1 MDKEKSG
8 NTKNP
13 QGMSDTD
20 KEYYEDL
27 YQDLPKEVVD
37 ILMQTHPLM
46 GKNNDDK
53 EATAYRTRHPQR
65 GDVEEIRE
73 ARMQQIGSELSEMRK
88 APQQE
93 GEPTKYVSRRARNAE
108 PVSAESAN
116 AEPIKEKV
124 NKKQP
129 AAHTMEEDEREIQ
142 YVSMMPA
149 KKKSHI
155 TEEVTM
161 QSVSYTPTPKRKKR
175 SRQEEMPFS
184 ETYAGE
190 RPRYEDMDFA
200 ERAKQ
205 EHLDNLYDEYE
216 DDYEEYRGKRSKI
229 PFIAGIVGVIVI
241 VVLLFQCI
249 NLNSA
254 LRDAKMEV
262 QHMNEINEKYEQ
274 IQIEKMQLQE
284 ELDKL
289 KDPEGAKKAEE
300 KKKADAEKK
309 KEEKKNKA
317 DAENKDTKKK
327 EGTASGAKEHIVK
340 ENETPWTIAVKYYG
354 NGTEYTKILEANGL
368 TEQDNIRPGTKLK
381 IPAA

>member
-1 MDKEKSG
+1 MDKEKSE

-20 KEYYEDL
+20 KEYYENL

-46 GKNNDDK
+46 GKNNEDK
-53 EATAYRTRHPQR
+53 EATAYRTRRPQR

-73 ARMQQIGSELSEMRK
+73 ARMQQIGSELSEMRR

-93 GEPTKYVSRRARNAE
+93 GEPTKYVSRRVRNAE
-108 PVSAESAN
+108 PAEEN
-116 AEPIKEKV
+116 V
-124 NKKQP
+124 NKSQP

-155 TEEVTM
+155 SEEVTM
-161 QSVSYTPTPKRKKR
+161 QSVSYTPSPKKKKR
-175 SRQEEMPFS
+175 AKQEDMPFS

-190 RPRYEDMDFA
+190 HPRYEEMDFV

-205 EHLDNLYDEYE
+205 EHLDNLYNEY
-216 DDYEEYRGKRSKI
+216 DDNYEEYRGKRSKL
-229 PFIAGIVGVIVI
+229 PLIAGIIGIVVI
-241 VVLLFQCI
+241 VVLLFKCI
-249 NLNSA
+249 NLNSE
-254 LRDAKMEV
+254 LREAKLAVE
-262 QHMNEINEKYEQ
+262 QTEELNQKYEQ

-289 KDPEGAKKAEE
+289 KDPDGSKKAEE
-300 KKKADAEKK
+300 KKKKEADK
-309 KEEKKNKA
+309 KEAKT
-317 DAENKDTKKK
+317 KDTKDSKGTDKKK
-327 EGTASGAKEHIVK
+327 EGTSSSVKEHIVK
-340 ENETPWTIAVKYYG
+340 ENETPWTIAVQYYG